1 MTSFGLDFGTTN
13 SVLAHYDGTHVE
25 VVSIDEP
32 PVEWDRLGF
41 ARLLPSVIGVAD
53 HGDLSFGWKA
63 KVQSTNKLEAVKR
76 LFKNSDA
83 IRIGNREFL
92 IEEPAAM
99 FFSHLKRAASQ
110 TGLELNR
117 AVVTIPANSRG
128 LARYRTRLCAG
139 LAGIEVSALLNEPT
153 AAAMAHSI
161 KASLDQTIVVFDLG
175 GGTLDVTVLETV
187 EGVFIE
193 RASKGIQQLGGIDFD
208 KVFEESLCTGIPA
221 SRNWDEAARGQFR
234 LEVERAKIVL
244 SSDDETNLRLPEGE
258 YMTVTRDQFET
269 ATRELVERTREPID
283 QCMRDLDIR
292 PGDFDHLIMVGGS
305 SKIPAVQRFVTEVL
319 QKEPSSGVDPMTAIA
334 EGAAIASAILSGDL
348 EDNDFFVATEHALGT
363 IAYNHVL
370 EREAFSVLI
379 PRNRRLPAEQT
390 ERYSPMV
397 DHTAS
402 LNIRVIEG
410 MPDLPIDHEDNVIL
424 KQWDVA
430 IDPPRPK
437 DEVALDMHYHYDV
450 DGILHVTVTDVG
462 LNRVILE
469 DDVTYGVL
477 RDKRELGKLAKRVRD
492 NMERGAVE
500 LDGEVVDEPDVV
512 VVAPASTTLS
522 TADRELIER
531 ARTKVV
537 PFVEDA
543 DAAEIQALIDQLL
556 RSSEADR
563 DGARSLLSQALA
575 AHAYLF

>member
-1 MTSFGLDFGTTN
+1 VTSFGLDFGTTN
-13 SVLAHYDGTHVE
+13 SVLAHSHGNTVE
-25 VVSIDEP
+25 VVAIDNP
-32 PVEWDRLGF
+32 PGDWAQMGF
-41 ARLLPSVIGVAD
+41 DKLLPSVIGVAD
-53 HGDLSFGWKA
+53 HGDLSFGWQA
-63 KVQSTNKLEAVKR
+63 KIQPTNKLEAVKR

-99 FFSHLKRAASQ
+99 FFSHLKRAASE
-110 TGLELNR
+110 TGLDLHR

-139 LAGIEVSALLNEPT
+139 LAGIEVAALLNEPT

-161 KASLDQTIVVFDLG
+161 KASFDQTIVVFDLG

-208 KVFEESLCTGIPA
+208 RAFEEPLCAELPA
-221 SRNWDEAARGQFR
+221 SRSWDQASRGQFR
-234 LEVERAKIVL
+234 LAVERAKILL
-244 SSDDETNLRLPEGE
+244 SSRDETNIQLPGGE
-258 YMTVTRDQFET
+258 YVTVTRDQFEW

-283 QCMRDLDIR
+283 QCMRDLGVR
-292 PGDFDHLIMVGGS
+292 PGDFDHLILVGGS
-305 SKIPAVQRFVTEVL
+305 SKVPAVERFVTDVL

-363 IAYNHVL
+363 IVFDQVL
-370 EREAFSVLI
+370 DREAFSVLI

-390 ERYSPMV
+390 ERYSPIV
-397 DHTAS
+397 DHTPS
-402 LNIRVIEG
+402 LNVRVIEG

-424 KQWDVA
+424 KQWEVA

-462 LNRVILE
+462 LNRVVLE

-477 RDKRELGKLAKRVRD
+477 RDKRELGKLARRVRD

-500 LDGEVVDEPDVV
+500 LDVDAPVEPDVV
-512 VVAPASTTLS
+512 ISPTSTNLGP
-522 TADRELIER
+522 ADRELIER
-531 ARTKVV
+531 ARTKVI
-537 PFVEDA
+537 PFVEDS
-543 DAAEIQALIDQLL
+543 DAAEIEALVDKLS
-556 RSSEADR
+556 RASEAAR
-563 DGARSLLSQALA
+563 DEVRGLLTQALA